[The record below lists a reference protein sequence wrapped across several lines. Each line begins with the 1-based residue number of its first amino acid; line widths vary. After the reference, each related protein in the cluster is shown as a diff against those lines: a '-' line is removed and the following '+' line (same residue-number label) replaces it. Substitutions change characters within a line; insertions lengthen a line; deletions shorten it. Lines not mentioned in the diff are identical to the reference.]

1 MLSEERKQE
10 IRARAE
16 ERAGEE
22 DLAGQHANDRLIYE
36 LRVHQIEL
44 EMQNDELLR
53 SESELEAARE
63 RYQLLFDRA
72 PVAYLVL
79 SPDGVI
85 HEMNDAAAR
94 FFGSSGK
101 VLVGKPIVV
110 FIAPAFHTPL
120 FEHLRAVFRDSE
132 SNPQNPRLE
141 IEIAAR
147 DGSRRWGRAESRFE
161 VNRAGEHQCLMAI
174 TDITERR
181 LMEDDLRVAK
191 EEAVA
196 ANAAKSTFLANMSHE
211 IRTPMN
217 GVLALT
223 ELVLDTELDAE
234 QRKYLQKVY
243 GSARSLLAIIDDVL
257 DLSKIEANK
266 LAIDTETF
274 DTDELLGAVRDLF
287 QQLVDAKSV
296 ELHIERSDTLPRLL
310 QGDRN
315 RTRQILVNLVS
326 NAVKFTEEGSV
337 SIRARADD
345 ARAEVIFEVVDT
357 GPGIDEADRERI
369 FESFTQADGSPSRR
383 YGGTGLGLSISRQ
396 LARRL
401 GGNLTFESSPGAGS
415 LFRLSLPLVEGN
427 PGDGGGEALP
437 QHPQQR
443 TPGQAEEE
451 TAGHSAEHRRILVAE
466 DNAINAL
473 VLRKILEKSG
483 YLVETVR
490 SGTAVIEQLK
500 ERDFDAVLMDI
511 SMPGMDGI
519 ATTREVRGGR
529 AAVKNPR
536 IPIVAITA
544 HAMKGDQERF
554 IEAGMD
560 GYIAKP
566 FTRDTV
572 LARIH
577 EIFGAADQT
586 E

>member
-1 MLSEERKQE
+1 VLSEERKQE

-16 ERAGEE
+16 ERAGNE
-22 DLAGQHANDRLIYE
+22 DLAGQHADDRLIYE

-53 SESELEAARE
+53 SESDLEAARE

-72 PVAYLVL
+72 PIAYLVL
-79 SPDGVI
+79 SPEGVI
-85 HEMNDAAAR
+85 REMNDAAAR
-94 FFGSSGK
+94 MFGSSGK

-120 FEHLRAVFRDSE
+120 FEHLKAVFNNSE
-132 SNPQNPRLE
+132 GKPQNPPLE
-141 IEIAAR
+141 FEIAAR

-234 QRKYLQKVY
+234 QREYLQKVY
-243 GSARSLLAIIDDVL
+243 SSARSLLAIIDDVL

-274 DTDELLGAVRDLF
+274 DTDELLGAMRDLF
-287 QQLVDAKSV
+287 QQLADAKSV
-296 ELHIERSDTLPRLL
+296 ELHIERSDAVPRLL

-345 ARAEVIFEVVDT
+345 ARAEVIFEVADT
-357 GPGIDEADRERI
+357 GPGIDQADRERI
-369 FESFTQADGSPSRR
+369 FESFTQADGSLSRR

-401 GGNLTFESSPGAGS
+401 GGNLTFESSPGTGS
-415 LFRLSLPLVEGN
+415 LFRLSLPLVEGT

-437 QHPQQR
+437 QQR
-443 TPGQAEEE
+443 TTGQTEEE
-451 TAGHSAEHRRILVAE
+451 AAGHSAERRRILVAE

-483 YLVETVR
+483 YVVETVR
-490 SGTAVIEQLK
+490 SGTSVIEQLK
-500 ERDFDAVLMDI
+500 ERSFDAVLMDI

-519 ATTREVRGGR
+519 AATREIRGGG
-529 AAVKNPR
+529 AAVENQS

-554 IEAGMD
+554 VEAGMD

-566 FTRDTV
+566 FTQDTV

-577 EIFGAADQT
+577 EIFGATDQRG
-586 E
+586 

>member
-1 MLSEERKQE
+1 VLSEERKQE

-16 ERAGEE
+16 ERAGNE
-22 DLAGQHANDRLIYE
+22 DLAGQHADDRLIYE

-53 SESELEAARE
+53 SESDLEAARE
-63 RYQLLFDRA
+63 RYQQLFDRA
-72 PVAYLVL
+72 PIAYFVL
-79 SPDGVI
+79 SPEGVI
-85 HEMNDAAAR
+85 REMNDAAAR
-94 FFGSSGK
+94 MFGSSGK

-120 FEHLRAVFRDSE
+120 FEHLKAVFNDSE
-132 SNPQNPRLE
+132 GKPQNPPLE
-141 IEIAAR
+141 FEIAAR

-234 QRKYLQKVY
+234 QREYLQKVY
-243 GSARSLLAIIDDVL
+243 SSARSLLAIIDDVL

-296 ELHIERSDTLPRLL
+296 SLHVERSDTLPRLL

-369 FESFTQADGSPSRR
+369 FESFTQADGSLSRR
-383 YGGTGLGLSISRQ
+383 YGGAGLGLSISRQ

-427 PGDGGGEALP
+427 PGDGGVKAL
-437 QHPQQR
+437 PQQR
-443 TPGQAEEE
+443 TAGQTEEE
-451 TAGHSAEHRRILVAE
+451 AAGYSPERRRILVAE

-483 YLVETVR
+483 YLAETVG

>member
-1 MLSEERKQE
+1 VLSEERKRE

-16 ERAGEE
+16 ERAGNE
-22 DLAGQHANDRLIYE
+22 DLAGQQANDRLIYE

-53 SESELEAARE
+53 SESDLEAARE

-79 SPDGVI
+79 SPEGVI
-85 HEMNDAAAR
+85 REMNDAAAR
-94 FFGSSGK
+94 LFGSSGK
-101 VLVGKPIVV
+101 VLVGKPMVV
-110 FIAPAFHTPL
+110 FIDPAFHTPL
-120 FEHLRAVFRDSE
+120 FEHLRAVFRGSE

-147 DGSRRWGRAESRFE
+147 DGNRRWGRAESRFE
-161 VNRAGEHQCLMAI
+161 ANRAGEHQCLMAI

-234 QRKYLQKVY
+234 QREYLQKVY
-243 GSARSLLAIIDDVL
+243 SSARSLLAIIDDIL

-274 DTDELLGAVRDLF
+274 DTDELLGAIRDLF
-287 QQLVDAKSV
+287 QQLADAKSV
-296 ELHIERSDTLPRLL
+296 ELHIERSDTLPRLIE
-310 QGDRN
+310 GDRN

-326 NAVKFTEEGSV
+326 NAVKFTEEGSI
-337 SIRARADD
+337 SIRARPDNT
-345 ARAEVIFEVVDT
+345 RAEVIFEVVDT

-369 FESFTQADGSPSRR
+369 FESFTQADGSLSRR
-383 YGGTGLGLSISRQ
+383 YGGAGLGLSISRQ

-401 GGNLTFESSPGAGS
+401 GGNLTFESTPGAGS
-415 LFRLSLPLVEGN
+415 LFRLTFPLVEGN

-437 QHPQQR
+437 QQR
-443 TPGQAEEE
+443 TTGQEEE
-451 TAGHSAEHRRILVAE
+451 NTANLSAAPRHILVAE

-490 SGTAVIEQLK
+490 SGTAVIEHLV

-519 ATTREVRGGR
+519 AATREVRGGR
-529 AAVKNPR
+529 AAVKNPS

-544 HAMKGDQERF
+544 HAMAGDQERF
-554 IEAGMD
+554 IEAGMN

-566 FTRDTV
+566 FTQDTV

-586 E
+586 G